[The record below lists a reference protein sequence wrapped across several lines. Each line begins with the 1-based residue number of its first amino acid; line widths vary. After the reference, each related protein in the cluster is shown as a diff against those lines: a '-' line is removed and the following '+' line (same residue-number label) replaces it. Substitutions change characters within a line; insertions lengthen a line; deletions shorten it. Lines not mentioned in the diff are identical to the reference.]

1 MKLAFDLDEACKHL
15 SATDPVMAGLIQVLP
30 PMADDTQRQ
39 QRSIFE
45 ALLRAIA
52 YQQLS
57 GKAAGTIHGRV
68 LALFPDGRPKPESLL
83 ETSEQDLRDAGL
95 SRNKVLSV
103 RDLAVKSLDG
113 TVPSAGALD
122 AMDNEEIIARLVA
135 VRGIGRWTA
144 EMLLIFQLG
153 RPDVLPAD
161 DLGVRRGYK
170 MAYNKRN
177 MPEPKSLAKIGKRWA
192 PYRSVAAWYLWRASE

>member
-1 MKLAFDLDEACKHL
+1 MKLAFDLDAACKHL
-15 SATDPVMAGLIQVLP
+15 SATDPVMAGLIQVLA
-30 PMADDTQRQ
+30 PMTDGAQRQ
-39 QRSIFE
+39 QRSVFE
-45 ALLRAIA
+45 GLLRAIA

-68 LALFPDGRPKPESLL
+68 LDLFPALRPKPQALL
-83 ETSEQDLRDAGL
+83 AMPEQALRDAGL
-95 SRNKVLSV
+95 SRNKVLSI
-103 RDLAVKSLDG
+103 RDLAAKVLDG
-113 TVPSAGALD
+113 TVPSARALG
-122 AMDNEEIIARLVA
+122 AMDDEEIIARLVA

-153 RPDVLPAD
+153 RPDILPVD

-170 MAYNKRN
+170 MAYHEAD
-177 MPEPKSLAKIGKRWA
+177 MPKPKALAKVGERWA